1 MLGFP
6 KRLTQIR
13 EQAGYSVEEF
23 GVLGGVGKAT
33 QYNYEKGTRKPDIE
47 YLERLAI
54 LGYDILYITTGKA
67 SDSSLNCDE
76 ALLIELYRLAEFPIQ
91 QAVMRV
97 LGSNLEN
104 NTK

>member
-1 MLGFP
+1 MLEFP

-47 YLERLAI
+47 YLERLAT
-54 LGYDILYITTGKA
+54 LGYDILYIVTGKA
-67 SDSSLNCDE
+67 SDSSLNPNE
-76 ALLIELYRLAEFPIQ
+76 AQLIELYRQTSLPIK

-97 LGSNLEN
+97 LGSDLNED
-104 NTK
+104 